1 MRFDDNL
8 IMRKRRENDYGVIDM
23 ESILFIAPSQSI
35 AQIAVKVIS
44 EMGLSIPI
52 EIGANQRAI
61 DLARAYP
68 DIGVIIS
75 RGGTAEALKQMNDKT
90 VVELTVATGDLL
102 TSVNRI
108 AATGVNKI
116 GVVGRRNMI
125 DDIVQDLHILSIDIF
140 MRPCQDDDEVR
151 QSIVQLSRVGVGGIV
166 GDTAGTTLAKQQ
178 GLVTEFLDSGV
189 TSIKRAINEAV
200 KIAKAQEY
208 ERAREQEKAQEI
220 QKCVSEIYTKLEQAA
235 AAIEQLTAS
244 SQEIATTS
252 QETST
257 IAKAAAQEVANT
269 TEILEIIRRVA
280 QQTNLLGLNA
290 AIEAAQAG
298 EFGRGFSVVANEI
311 RKLAGES
318 HRSTQNINNMLNK
331 FRDSVSRVS
340 KNIEQSNII
349 TQEQAKATQE
359 IAQMLEGLRVVGQQL
374 MAMA

>member
-1 MRFDDNL
+1 VK
-8 IMRKRRENDYGVIDM
+8 IDYGVIDM

-35 AQIAVKVIS
+35 AQIAVMVIS

-52 EIGANQRAI
+52 EIGANQQAI
-61 DLARAYP
+61 DLARAHP

-75 RGGTAEALKQMNDKT
+75 RGGTAEGLKQMIDKT
-90 VVELTVATGDLL
+90 VVELTVATSDLL

-108 AATGVNKI
+108 AIAGVTKI
-116 GVVGRRNMI
+116 GVVGRRNMM

-151 QSIVQLSRVGVGGIV
+151 QSIVQLSRLGVGGII
-166 GDTAGTTLAKQQ
+166 GDTAGTALAKQQ
-178 GLVTEFLDSGV
+178 GLVTEFLDSGAA
-189 TSIKRAINEAV
+189 SIKRAINEAV

-208 ERAREQEKAQEI
+208 ERTREQEKTQQI

-244 SQEIATTS
+244 SQEIAMTS

-257 IAKAAAQEVANT
+257 IAKAAAQEVTNT

-298 EFGRGFSVVANEI
+298 ESGRGFSVVANEI

-318 HRSTQNINNMLNK
+318 HRSTQNINNMLSK

-340 KNIEQSNII
+340 KNIEQSNVI

-359 IAQMLEGLRVVGQQL
+359 IAQMLEELRVVGQQL
-374 MAMA
+374 RAMA